1 MQYRFEGCSLDL
13 RRGCLFNRAA
23 QQVELRPKSFEVL
36 RYLVEN
42 AGCLVTKQELIASI
56 WQQAV
61 VSDES
66 ISRCISDARTA
77 IDDPDHKVIKTV
89 PRRGYLF
96 TAAVTRQ
103 VEQEPVSSGSV
114 GVVRTIPDKPSIA
127 VLAFANMS
135 GDPAQEYVSDG
146 ITDDIIT
153 ELSRFA
159 ELFVV
164 ARNSSFQYKGKAVDV
179 RQVGQELG
187 VRYILEGSLRRSDN
201 RLRITAQLIDTA
213 TGAHRWAERYDREA
227 ADVFAVQ
234 DEVAHAVAAVLVA
247 HVRNAEAE
255 RTALKPPATWQAYDY
270 YLRAVH
276 ALNSFW
282 TSYKVDEFWEARRL
296 AERSILVDPGY
307 AGGHALLSSTYVVA
321 WLSSFGTDPVDNS
334 PLDRSFELAARAVQ
348 LDGNLPQARAQLG
361 NVLSWQAQHEA
372 GIAEFE
378 KAAELNPNFAD
389 WRYAI
394 ALILGGQAATALD
407 VARDYFRRDPFAP
420 GSAYLWVGTA
430 NYLLKNYSEAV
441 AVLRQCVSRM
451 PNARFIH
458 SWLAA
463 AYAQLDDVTRARF
476 HAAEVLRIEP
486 RFTIRKMSKT
496 FLALKSP
503 ADAQHVLDGLR
514 KAGLPEG

>member
-1 MQYRFEGCSLDL
+1 MFCKNLEISQPLGPELNRLNRIRAITGSAVQYRFEGCSLDL

-42 AGCLVTKQELIASI
+42 AGRLVTKQELIASI

-61 VSDES
+61 VSDEL
-66 ISRCISDARTA
+66 ISRCISDARAA

-103 VEQEPVSSGSV
+103 VEQELGSSGSA

-153 ELSRFA
+153 ELSRFG
-159 ELFVV
+159 ELFVI
-164 ARNSSFQYKGKAVDV
+164 ARNSSFQYKGKAVDI
-179 RQVGQELG
+179 RQIGQELG
-187 VRYILEGSLRRSDN
+187 VRYILEGSFRRTDN
-201 RLRITAQLIDTA
+201 RVRITAQLIDAA

-234 DEVAHAVAAVLVA
+234 DEVVRAVAAVLAA

-270 YLRAVH
+270 YLRAAH

-282 TSYKVDEFWEARRL
+282 TSYKVDEFGR
-296 AERSILVDPGY
+296 
-307 AGGHALLSSTYVVA
+307 
-321 WLSSFGTDPVDNS
+321 
-334 PLDRSFELAARAVQ
+334 RAVSQ
-348 LDGNLPQARAQLG
+348 SAQCL
-361 NVLSWQAQHEA
+361 
-372 GIAEFE
+372 
-378 KAAELNPNFAD
+378 
-389 WRYAI
+389 
-394 ALILGGQAATALD
+394 LIPIMP
-407 VARDYFRRDPFAP
+407 VAMRCWPP
-420 GSAYLWVGTA
+420 P
-430 NYLLKNYSEAV
+430 
-441 AVLRQCVSRM
+441 M
-451 PNARFIH
+451 
-458 SWLAA
+458 
-463 AYAQLDDVTRARF
+463 
-476 HAAEVLRIEP
+476 
-486 RFTIRKMSKT
+486 
-496 FLALKSP
+496 
-503 ADAQHVLDGLR
+503 
-514 KAGLPEG
+514 